1 MPIRVRWKSKEY
13 IGIGLLLFGMCGMF
27 QLFFI
32 LVGQYFLGIGNYF
45 VVIFIPIGATLAMF
59 LASIIIFESYAQ
71 VERREKLRSQFRKT
85 KIDLSMV
92 KQILEFPITK
102 PLLIVF
108 IVFLT
113 IFFITFYISMIFL
126 DELLSFLIAENVS
139 AIISLL
145 IANLIEK
152 NFGRI
157 QRY

>member
-1 MPIRVRWKSKEY
+1 
-13 IGIGLLLFGMCGMF
+13 MCGMF

-32 LVGQYFLGIGNYF
+32 LIGQYLQGIGKYF
-45 VVIFIPIGATLAMF
+45 VVILIPIGATLAMF

-71 VERREKLRSQFRKT
+71 VDRREKLRSQFRKT
-85 KIDLSMV
+85 KIDDSMV

-108 IVFLT
+108 T
-113 IFFITFYISMIFL
+113 IFLVFFFTSFYISMIFL
-126 DELLSFLIAENVS
+126 NKLLSFLIAENLS

-145 IANLIEK
+145 IANLVEK
-152 NFGRI
+152 NYGRI